1 MDEFGALLPIIL
13 VLVVIAIAQR
23 VKRASR
29 ESRQRRD
36 AWPTSKTQSAAPSR
50 PPMQEKIEVPGRVAQ
65 DTTQPFDPDDDVKV
79 EEPPVV
85 IEGPAYVVD
94 GDTVVVRNTQ
104 IRLYGIDA
112 PEMNHPF
119 GKKAKWALVRMC
131 KGQSVRAEILS
142 HDAHGRT
149 VARCHLPDG
158 SDLSAEMVKQGLAI
172 DWPKFS
178 GGVYAQFEIPN
189 ARKKMW
195 LADARQKGRM
205 HVWEAYENRQAGK
218 GIKSS

>member
-1 MDEFGALLPIIL
+1 MDAFGALLPIIL

-36 AWPTSKTQSAAPSR
+36 AWSQPRARSTEPPSPPTQENIKAPSR
-50 PPMQEKIEVPGRVAQ
+50 TAL
-65 DTTQPFDPDDDVKV
+65 DTTEPFDPDDDVKV

-94 GDTVVVRNTQ
+94 GDTVVVRKTQ

-131 KGQSVRAEILS
+131 KGQSIRAEILS

-149 VARCHLPDG
+149 VAKCHLPDG

-178 GGVYAQFEIPN
+178 GGVYAEFEIPN

-205 HVWEAYENRQAGK
+205 HVWEAYENRQAEK
-218 GIKSS
+218 GVKSS

>member
-1 MDEFGALLPIIL
+1 MNEFGGLLTIIL
-13 VLVVIAIAQR
+13 VVFVIAIVQR
-23 VKRASR
+23 VKRAAR
-29 ESRQRRD
+29 AAKRGRD
-36 AWPTSKTQSAAPSR
+36 SWSSPRATSTAPSS
-50 PPMQEKIEVPGRVAQ
+50 PSTQENVEVADWVAPV
-65 DTTQPFDPDDDVKV
+65 TTQPFDPDDDVEV

-94 GDTVVVRNTQ
+94 GDTVVVRKTQ

-119 GKKAKWALVRMC
+119 GKKAKWALIRMC
-131 KGQSVRAEILS
+131 KGQSVQAEILS
-142 HDAHGRT
+142 QDAHGRT

-158 SDLSAEMVKQGLAI
+158 RDLSAEMVKQGLAI

-178 GGVYAQFEIPN
+178 GGVYSKFEIPN

-205 HVWEAYENRQAGK
+205 HVWEAFENRQAEK
-218 GIKSS
+218 GVKNS